1 MNSATTNQTSSSR
14 NRWVRLGIQTA
25 FGLALLW
32 LWVRTVSLSDV
43 AAHIRVQRWWVL
55 PLMVLIF
62 VITSVMRARRWQW
75 LLRSLAPVGMV
86 RAFAM
91 NAAGGLLNYVLPI
104 RSGDAARAWWLW
116 RRHRVPAGSALA
128 TIVID
133 KACDLTAVAIVLA
146 GLEVVALT
154 GVVNAPRGLA
164 GAALLALALLGAVL
178 GTALLGPRI
187 ARSAFARRV
196 LPARI
201 ASGLSGQAFAFRAGA
216 RGLWTPGLA
225 ARLAT
230 LTAAAIVIDS
240 FAFTL
245 LFAAVGVDVP
255 VLKAMAAY
263 PALLLSFAIPAGP
276 GYLGNLEVA
285 GSLVL
290 AGGLGLASSVAAGA
304 IVLYH
309 GITAANALALG
320 LPSFFLVRGPLP
332 APSGPPRQIPG

>member
-55 PLMVLIF
+55 PLMVVIF

-75 LLRSLAPVGMV
+75 LLQSLAPVGMV

-133 KACDLTAVAIVLA
+133 KACDLAGVALVLA
-146 GLEVVALT
+146 VLAVVAAT
-154 GVVNAPRGLA
+154 GVVSAPRGLV
-164 GAALLALALLGAVL
+164 GATALAVGLLGAVF
-178 GTALLGPRI
+178 GTALLGPRV
-187 ARSAFARRV
+187 ARSSFARRV

-201 ASGLSGQAFAFRAGA
+201 SSALAGQAFAFRAGA
-216 RGLWTPGLA
+216 RGLWTPALA
-225 ARLAT
+225 ARLAG
-230 LTAAAIVIDS
+230 LTALALLLDA
-240 FAFTL
+240 FNFTL

-255 VLKAMAAY
+255 TWKAMAPD
-263 PALLLSFAIPAGP
+263 PAPLLSVPLPARP
-276 GYLGNLEVA
+276 GYLGTPGGA
-285 GSLVL
+285 G
-290 AGGLGLASSVAAGA
+290 
-304 IVLYH
+304 
-309 GITAANALALG
+309 ALG
-320 LPSFFLVRGPLP
+320 LG
-332 APSGPPRQIPG
+332 